1 MKASIALAT
10 AMLLAAGLYVQTGAL
25 QQPGTRF
32 SGGDWPSYNRDLGG
46 TRYSPL
52 AQINT
57 KNVSNLTLAWRMLLR
72 PDRSG
77 PPATGLAPYSQATPI
92 VVHGMMYL
100 PAGNR
105 ILAVDPETGRE
116 FWNYQVPNGNPSRRG
131 VAYWPGSDNNTP
143 PRIFF
148 TAGRRLFA
156 LNADSGEAIPEF
168 GTNGVV
174 DMVIPYNSVPT
185 IYKDLLIVG
194 ANVPERQAP
203 NLPGNTRAF
212 DAHTG
217 KKVWEFNSVP
227 KPGEVGNHTWEGDSW
242 RDRTGVNNWGFTM
255 TVDTERGIVYT
266 VLGSPAS
273 DYYGG
278 DRKGDNLFGNSV
290 VALEAETG
298 KLKWY
303 FQTVHHD
310 QWDYDLPPAPLLMDV
325 TIGGKRIPIL
335 AQTGKIGHMFI
346 LNRVTGEPLFG
357 VLERPVPISQV
368 PGEHSSPTQPFP
380 IKPKAFGRTSFKMDN
395 LVSASDTNEAHAKAC
410 RALVQASGGLY
421 NEGPFTPWVYRAPDT
436 PPRSSVIFPG
446 AIGGNDWGGASAD
459 PQLGYIFVNT
469 SDYGSIGW
477 IQKTAPGSP
486 VPYDQASIYGNP
498 VASKFWERKLDAG
511 GALLGESSWPCQ
523 KPPWGR
529 LTAVNAAT
537 GEFAWQVRLGVTDE
551 LPENK
556 RNTGRINLGGSIATA
571 GGLVFIGASNDRRFR
586 AFDSKTGKELWV
598 KQLEYSAL
606 SVPITYQGRNG
617 RQYVAITAAGGGG
630 ITDPNPDNTESLY
643 VFALP

>member
-1 MKASIALAT
+1 MKASIALAI
-10 AMLLAAGLYVQTGAL
+10 AMLLAMVLYVQPGIP
-25 QQPGTRF
+25 QQRGTRF
-32 SGGDWPSYNRDLGG
+32 VLGDWPSYNRDSAG
-46 TRYSPL
+46 TRFSPL
-52 AQINT
+52 TQINT
-57 KNVSNLTLAWRMLLR
+57 KNVGNLTLAWKMLLR
-72 PDRSG
+72 PDRNG
-77 PPATGLAPYSQATPI
+77 PPASALGPYSQATPI
-92 VVHGMMYL
+92 VVEGVMYL

-105 ILAVDPETGRE
+105 ILAIEPETGKEIWR
-116 FWNYQVPNGNPSRRG
+116 YDVANGAPSRRG
-131 VAYWPGSDNNTP
+131 VSYWPGDGTIP
-143 PRIFF
+143 ARIFF

-156 LNADSGEAIPEF
+156 LNADSGQAVSDF
-168 GTNGVV
+168 GTGGIV

-185 IYKDLLIVG
+185 IYKNVLIVG
-194 ANVPERQAP
+194 ANVPERQTA
-203 NLPGNTRAF
+203 NQPGNTRAF
-212 DAHTG
+212 DARTG
-217 KKVWEFNSVP
+217 AKLWEFNSVP
-227 KPGEVGNHTWEGDSW
+227 RPGEVGNDTWEGDSW

-278 DRKGDNLFGNSV
+278 DRKGNNLFGNSV
-290 VALEAETG
+290 VALDAETG
-298 KLKWY
+298 KMKWY

-325 TIGGKRIPIL
+325 TVEGKRIPIL

-346 LNRVTGEPLFG
+346 LNRITGEPVFG
-357 VLERPVPISQV
+357 VQEKPVPVSKV

-380 IKPKAFGRTSFKMDN
+380 VKPKAFGRTSFKMDD
-395 LVSASDTNEAHAKAC
+395 LVSASDTTEAHAKAC
-410 RALVQASGGLY
+410 RALVEASGGLY
-421 NEGPFTPWVYRAPDT
+421 NEGMFTPWLYKEAGAPS
-436 PPRSSVIFPG
+436 RSSIIFPG
-446 AIGGNDWGGASAD
+446 AIGGMDWGGASAD

-477 IQKTAPGSP
+477 IQRSASGA
-486 VPYDQASIYGNP
+486 YDQASVYGNP
-498 VASKFWERKLDAG
+498 VASKFWERKVDAG

-556 RNTGRINLGGSIATA
+556 RNTGRLNLGGSIATA

-586 AFDSKTGKELWV
+586 AFDSRTGKELWV
-598 KQLEYSAL
+598 TKLDYSAL

-617 RQYVAITAAGGGG
+617 KQYVAVTAAGGGG
-630 ITDPNPDNTESLY
+630 ITNPNPDNAESLY
-643 VFALP
+643 VYALP